1 MASKKFNLQDP
12 AANIIGMPA
21 APETPAEEKPAQ
33 DAGDVARAW
42 ETAGRP
48 QPPAGHVLNRAY
60 VETKSRKVQVLMQP
74 SLHARIKA
82 QAAKAGVSV
91 NEMISRLVAAGLETM
106 EG

>member
-21 APETPAEEKPAQ
+21 APEPPAEEKPEQ
-33 DAGDVARAW
+33 EAGDVARAW
-42 ETAGRP
+42 EEAGRP

>member
-21 APETPAEEKPAQ
+21 ASEPPAEEKPEQ
-33 DAGDVARAW
+33 EVGDVARAW
-42 ETAGRP
+42 EEAGRP

-60 VETKSRKVQVLMQP
+60 VETTSRKVQVLMQP
-74 SLHARIKA
+74 SLHTRIKE
-82 QAAKAGVSV
+82 QAARDGVSV
-91 NEMISRLVAAGLETM
+91 NEMISRLIVAGLDAR